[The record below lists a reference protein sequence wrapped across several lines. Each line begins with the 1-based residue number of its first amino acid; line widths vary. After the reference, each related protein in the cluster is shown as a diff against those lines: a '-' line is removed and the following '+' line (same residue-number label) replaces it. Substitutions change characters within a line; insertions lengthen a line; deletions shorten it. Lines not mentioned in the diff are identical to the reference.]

1 MNEYLELAWYLI
13 VCIAVMMYILLDGF
27 DLGVGSLMYLGKSDQ
42 ERRIMLNTIGPLW
55 DGNEVWLIVIGGGLF
70 AGFPPA
76 YAAICSIYYTLI
88 MIMLFG
94 IILRAVSI
102 EFRSKVESIRWR
114 VALDSIFGIAS
125 TIITFGAGLLLG
137 SMVTGVPFTY
147 IEGSTLFTGDFGSFL
162 RPFPINIG
170 IMGIT
175 IFAIHGG
182 VFLLLKTEGALYDRV
197 KKAIPFYMVAYLIAY
212 FISSNTM
219 EIDVHEM
226 YQRYD
231 DHLIYYVF
239 PVLVL
244 VFTYLCYEAMRRGRD
259 GWAFVY
265 SGLNIITLFGLATI
279 GFFPNMVRSTTDPE
293 HTITLYNSGSSSTTL
308 TLLLFVVAIGLPIVF
323 SYGIW
328 LYKSFSGKTSLH
340 RSSY

>member
-1 MNEYLELAWYLI
+1 MIEYLELAWYLI
-13 VCIAVMMYILLDGF
+13 VCISVMMYILLDGF
-27 DLGVGSLMYLGKSDQ
+27 DLGVGSLMYLGKTDQ

-76 YAAICSIYYTLI
+76 YAAICSIYYTLL
-88 MIMLFG
+88 MFMLFG

-102 EFRSKVESIRWR
+102 EFRSKVEGAKWR
-114 VALDSIFGIAS
+114 VAWDTTFGVAS
-125 TIITFGAGLLLG
+125 GIITFGAGLLLG

-147 IEGSTLFTGDFGSFL
+147 QDGSTLFTGDFSSFL

-170 IMGIT
+170 FLGFT

-182 VFLLLKTEGALYDRV
+182 VFLLLKTDGVLYERV
-197 KKAIPFYMVAYLIAY
+197 KKVIPFYMVAYLILF
-212 FISSNTM
+212 FISSITM

-226 YQRYD
+226 YKRYD
-231 DHLIYYVF
+231 DHWIFYMF
-239 PVLVL
+239 PPFVL
-244 VFTYLCYEAMRRGRD
+244 VFTYLCYRAICRGRD
-259 GWAFVY
+259 GWAFVF

-279 GFFPNMVRSTTDPE
+279 GFFPNMVRSTTGSE
-293 HTITLYNSGSSSTTL
+293 HNITLYNSGSSSTTL
-308 TLLLFVVAIGLPIVF
+308 IVLLIVVAVGLPIVF